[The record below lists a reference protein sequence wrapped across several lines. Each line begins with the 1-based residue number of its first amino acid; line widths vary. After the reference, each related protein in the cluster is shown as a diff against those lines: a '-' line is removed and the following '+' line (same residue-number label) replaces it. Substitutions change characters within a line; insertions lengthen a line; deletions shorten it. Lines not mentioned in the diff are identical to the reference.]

1 MSSDRL
7 NPLDVSFL
15 YFDTRTTPMHAGGIL
30 VFDPDTAPR
39 ATEAGTRA
47 ATSEASGDSRDAATG
62 GSEAGKAGEAGS
74 APPEPPDFD
83 TVMDLLERRL
93 TTVPRFRQK
102 IKWVPGNVA
111 SPVWVDDAHFDLSY
125 HVRRSA
131 LPRPGDMG
139 QLRELAGRLMA
150 RPLDRTRP
158 LWELY
163 YVEGLEGG
171 RVAVIGKTHHAMVDG
186 LAAVDIMALLLDVSP
201 QPREVESEHWQP
213 SSEPGT
219 VRMLTDAAADWI
231 RRPAGITDALEV
243 RALDVKAVA
252 SKLAGAATGL
262 MSALGTVAAPPPS
275 SPLNERTGSQ
285 RRVSTA
291 DTRLDDFRAVKKT
304 LGGTVNDVVLAV
316 CTNALRGWLLTR
328 GEAVTPTTTLRAMV
342 PVSVRDAG
350 HQGAGGN
357 FVASYFVDL
366 PVGEPDP
373 VAQLH
378 RVSFAMRAHKEAGQQ
393 VGAQTLTTLA
403 GFAPP
408 TLHALGA
415 RVAISSTNR
424 LFNLVITNVP
434 GPQFPLYMAGARMVA
449 MYPMVPL
456 TAATSLA
463 VGVTSYDGG
472 VFFGLNADRDAL
484 PDVNVIAGLI
494 SESLHSLVEQIR

>member
-15 YFDTRTTPMHAGGIL
+15 YFDTRTTPMHAGGVL
-30 VFDPDTAPR
+30 VFEARHVADAAQSSADAGDVGDVGHGATAP
-39 ATEAGTRA
+39 EF
-47 ATSEASGDSRDAATG
+47 
-62 GSEAGKAGEAGS
+62 
-74 APPEPPDFD
+74 DFD
-83 TVMDLLERRL
+83 AVVALLERRL
-93 TTVPRFRQK
+93 STVPRLRQK

-111 SPVWVDDAHFDLSY
+111 SPVWVDDGRFDLSY

-131 LPRPGDMG
+131 LPKPGDMA

-186 LAAVDIMALLLDVSP
+186 VAAVDIMALLLDVSTD
-201 QPREVESEHWQP
+201 PREVDAEHWEP
-213 SSEPGT
+213 RSEPGN
-219 VRMLTDAAADWI
+219 VRMLTDAAADWV
-231 RRPAGITDALEV
+231 RRPAGVTDALEV
-243 RALDVKAVA
+243 RALDVRAVA
-252 SKLAGAATGL
+252 SRLTGAATGIL
-262 MSALGTVAAPPPS
+262 SALGTVAAPPPS

-285 RRVSTA
+285 RRVGTA
-291 DTRLDDFRAVKKT
+291 ETQLDDFRAVKKT

-316 CTNALRGWLLTR
+316 CANALRGWLLTR
-328 GEAVTPTTTLRAMV
+328 GEPVTPETTLRAMV
-342 PVSVRDAG
+342 PVSVRDTRRHG
-350 HQGAGGN
+350 SGGN

-366 PVGEPDP
+366 PVGELDP
-373 VAQLH
+373 VVQLH

-393 VGAQTLTTLA
+393 VGAQTLTRLA

-434 GPQFPLYMAGARMVA
+434 GPQFPLYMAGARMSA

-456 TAATSLA
+456 TAATGLA

-484 PDVNVIAGLI
+484 PDVDVIAGLI
-494 SESLHSLVEQIR
+494 PESLEALMERIR